1 MYLNNIFVTLLTQKM
16 TNILFSVFL
25 SFFYS
30 IVYKLAGPMISAQD
44 IKFDQSQ
51 LLSFAVCFILSSA
64 VNFFIFSVI
73 PKLHLCTGN
82 GRVAQYQ
89 NRGLDKVGNRR
100 LFLFVWAFIFV
111 SWIPAYLILYPGV
124 LAYYMI

>member
-1 MYLNNIFVTLLTQKM
+1 M
-16 TNILFSVFL
+16 TNIFFAVFL
-25 SFFYS
+25 AFFYS
-30 IVYKLAGPMISAQD
+30 IVYTVAGPMIAAQD

-82 GRVAQYQ
+82 GRVSQYL

-100 LFLFVWAFIFV
+100 LFLFVWAFICV
-111 SWIPAYLILYPGV
+111 VDTCLSHLIPGRFGLRYDFAGGQRSR
-124 LAYYMI
+124 